1 MKKLHCAI
9 LAALIL
15 VLVLLMPVFSRDIR
29 EGSAASIRETVLRAA
44 AQCYAV
50 EGAYPPSLSYLEE
63 NYHLVINHRDFI
75 VSYEAFASNLPPDVR
90 VLVRG
95 EAGA

>member
-1 MKKLHCAI
+1 MKKLFCA
-9 LAALIL
+9 LVAALIL
-15 VLVLLMPVFSRDIR
+15 GLALLVPTFSRDIR
-29 EGSAASIRETVLRAA
+29 AGSVASIREAVLRAA

-50 EGAYPPSLSYLEE
+50 EGAYPPSLSCLEE
-63 NYHLVINHRDFI
+63 NYHRVINHRDFI

-95 EAGA
+95 EEGT

>member
-1 MKKLHCAI
+1 MKTLYCAI

-50 EGAYPPSLSYLEE
+50 EGAYRPRGSFEGVD
-63 NYHLVINHRDFI
+63 YHLVM
-75 VSYEAFASNLPPDVR
+75 LPRDVR
-90 VLVRG
+90 
-95 EAGA
+95 

>member
-1 MKKLHCAI
+1 MKKLYCAI

-15 VLVLLMPVFSRDIR
+15 ILVLLFPVFRRDIR

-95 EAGA
+95 EAGT

>member
-1 MKKLHCAI
+1 MKKLFCA
-9 LAALIL
+9 LVAALIL
-15 VLVLLMPVFSRDIR
+15 GLALLVPTFSRDIR
-29 EGSAASIRETVLRAA
+29 AGSVASIREAVLRAA

-50 EGAYPPSLSYLEE
+50 EGASPPSLSYLEE

-95 EAGA
+95 EEGT

>member
-1 MKKLHCAI
+1 MKKLYCALVLI
-9 LAALIL
+9 LALGAAALL
-15 VLVLLMPVFSRDIR
+15 PMFRRDIR
-29 EGSAASIRETVLRAA
+29 AGSAASIRETVLRAA

-63 NYHLVINHRDFI
+63 NYHLIINHRDFI
-75 VSYEAFASNLPPDVR
+75 VSYDAFASNLPPDVR

-95 EAGA
+95 EEGA